1 MKHMN
6 IGKQMI
12 KGVPSNL
19 PESTRVVYYI
29 SQSVLISKV
38 ILFKVELPVH
48 KKTKNI
54 SLAQCFIIKLSNGLH
69 TNKWLFKK
77 IKPTN
82 TNQASIFFKAL
93 T

>member
-48 KKTKNI
+48 KKQKT
-54 SLAQCFIIKLSNGLH
+54 F
-69 TNKWLFKK
+69 
-77 IKPTN
+77 P
-82 TNQASIFFKAL
+82 
-93 T
+93 